1 MRIVW
6 AENPLNTR
14 VELDGPDLKLLKEK
28 LKSERL
34 EDCLVSA
41 SFDLSSDA
49 LSRNKDK
56 TAEERIA
63 MAVQTLDADYLLDE
77 AKRGGK
83 TFSERLDESVVSYV
97 QDLLDPHC
105 GDCTCVAYSCSK
117 CHAEGLLGVDTTKG
131 LGKHPATKINAAF
144 KEGGDIEGAIRW
156 LSTYQPTHDPK
167 SNWAHEEWAVH
178 VPRWVEEGKRAH
190 AWLVAYKA
198 EHFSGGEE

>member
-14 VELDGPDLKLLKEK
+14 VELDELDMRLLKEK

-41 SFDLSSDA
+41 CFDLSSDA

-63 MAVQTLDADYLLDE
+63 MVTLDINYLLDE
-77 AKRGGK
+77 AKRGDK
-83 TFSERLDESVVSYV
+83 TFSEQLDESVASYV
-97 QDLLDPHC
+97 QGLLDAHC
-105 GDCTCVAYSCSK
+105 GDCTCVACSCSK
-117 CHAEGLLGVDTTKG
+117 CHAENLLGVDTIKE

-144 KEGGDIEGAIRW
+144 KEGGDIDGAIRW

-167 SNWAHEEWAVH
+167 SRWAREEWAVH

-190 AWLVAYKA
+190 AWLVAYKD
-198 EHFSGGEE
+198 EHFSRGEK